1 MDQLFS
7 IKGDFRIVRLQE
19 HDANG
24 VSDFMKD
31 FRKLVLR
38 NEPMYPQIGKW
49 LDEKVMPGIIS
60 SQRVGY
66 VGYLDEIP
74 VVSAVVKR
82 GESSKFC
89 HLKIREDLQGQHLG
103 EAFFC
108 LMGLDSKFTAKE
120 IHFTLPESVWENEKD
135 FFRSFGFDK
144 AQKAGH
150 QYRLFEDELRC
161 SASFGEVWKAI
172 VKKLPKLSRAF
183 LLNGHSFDTRMLM
196 SIKPEYAAKVLSG
209 KKKVEIRRKFSNKW
223 SGQRVS
229 IYASRPQSSV
239 VGDALIRQVVLDNP
253 QCIWDKYGGWIGC
266 TKEQFLSYA
275 GSATELY
282 AVILEDVVPY
292 ERSISLAEASRA
304 AETSL
309 RPPQSY
315 CALENSKGWAE
326 AVSMGAMLQR
336 GFKDTWSAR
345 VKL

>member
-7 IKGDFRIVRLQE
+7 TKGDFKIVRLQE
-19 HDANG
+19 RDASG
-24 VSDFMKD
+24 VSQYLKD
-31 FRKLVLR
+31 FRNLVLR
-38 NEPMYPQIGKW
+38 NEPMYPKIGKW

-66 VGYLDEIP
+66 VGYLDEVP
-74 VVSAVVKR
+74 AVTAVVKR

-89 HLKIREDLQGQHLG
+89 HLKIREDLQDRHLG

-108 LMGLDSKFTAKE
+108 LMGLDARASAKE
-120 IHFTLPESVWENEKD
+120 IHFTLPESVWEGEKE

-161 SASFGEVWKAI
+161 SASFGRVWRAI
-172 VKKLPKLSRAF
+172 VEKLPKVGRAF
-183 LLNGHSFDTRMLM
+183 SLNGRSFDTRMLM
-196 SIKPEYAAKVLSG
+196 SIKPEHASKVLSG

-223 SGQRVS
+223 CGQRVS

-239 VGDALIRQVVLDNP
+239 VGDALIRQVVLDSP
-253 QCIWDKYGGWIGC
+253 ECIWDRFGGWTGC
-266 TKEQFLSYA
+266 TKEQFDSYA
-275 GSATELY
+275 GSVAELY
-282 AVILEDVVPY
+282 AIVLEDVVPY
-292 ERSISLAEASRA
+292 ERSISLTEASQA
-304 AETSL
+304 VDASL

-326 AVSMGAMLQR
+326 AVSMGAILQR
-336 GFKDTWSAR
+336 GFRDIWSAC
-345 VKL
+345 V